1 MSLQLA
7 WTRDEKA
14 EVHIRLPQVTILV
27 LRPWTSH
34 EAWWGSWLILTG
46 HEYTAPNMLS
56 FPLRSLEAV
65 SPHHWTTSGFPSQF
79 TLVTDERWPC
89 RLLVKSTRS
98 LPAVLS
104 PERWICPLVGLVF
117 VWSFFLPSQNDSS
130 FHLQFPSV
138 HAIKVPLQY
147 PVSKS
152 SSEMCSTPSHL
163 LKPRNTKFLA
173 WDLSADSWISQRWI
187 LASSHC
193 NPQQLDTPHTF
204 TRKRPVIGFA
214 GRTTSEIN
222 VLCIAIYL
230 PWVCVCVSVPGAK
243 PSHCSLPY
251 TQSAILVTEGLSELS
266 PNSFWKRCIIWRGG
280 LLSWLRQAGTW
291 LPNQF
296 APPSH
301 KPLFSFHARK
311 QALKRKAIWQYWI
324 IHWSG
329 FERGTSQVNS
339 APSFLIEGNQ
349 AVSHWI

>member
-7 WTRDEKA
+7 WTRDEKV
-14 EVHIRLPQVTILV
+14 EVKIRLPQVTILV
-27 LRPWTSH
+27 LRLWTSH

-46 HEYTAPNMLS
+46 HENTAPNMLS
-56 FPLRSLEAV
+56 FPLRSLEAI

-98 LPAVLS
+98 LPAVLP

-138 HAIKVPLQY
+138 HAIKGPLQH

-152 SSEMCSTPSHL
+152 SSEMCSTPSYL
-163 LKPRNTKFLA
+163 LKPRNSKFLA

-193 NPQQLDTPHTF
+193 NPQQLGTPHTF

-230 PWVCVCVSVPGAK
+230 PWVCVCVCFCPRCQALSLLTPLHPECHPGDGGAVR
-243 PSHCSLPY
+243 
-251 TQSAILVTEGLSELS
+251 AVTKQFLEKVYHLERRLA
-266 PNSFWKRCIIWRGG
+266 F
-280 LLSWLRQAGTW
+280 LAQAGRHV
-291 LPNQF
+291 
-296 APPSH
+296 APKSICS
-301 KPLFSFHARK
+301 SFT
-311 QALKRKAIWQYWI
+311 QA
-324 IHWSG
+324 
-329 FERGTSQVNS
+329 
-339 APSFLIEGNQ
+339 SF
-349 AVSHWI
+349 